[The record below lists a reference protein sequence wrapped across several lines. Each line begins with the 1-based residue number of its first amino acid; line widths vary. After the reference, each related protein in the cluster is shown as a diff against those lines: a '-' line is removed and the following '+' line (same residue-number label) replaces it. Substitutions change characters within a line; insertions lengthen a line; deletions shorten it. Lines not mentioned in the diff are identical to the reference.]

1 MKTLFI
7 HTMGCQMN
15 VYDSGRI
22 GESFESRGYEI
33 VDSPEKAGV
42 IVVNTCSVRAK
53 AEHKAISALGQ
64 YAALMEKHGPKVI
77 IAAGCVAEQ
86 HGRKIAEIIPGV
98 SIIAGPDHY
107 TDLVE
112 KVEEIQEREELL
124 CNTGFE
130 YDSDAKFLRPDPGT
144 QKAPTAFLTVM
155 KGCSEHC
162 TYCIV
167 PKVRGRARFRAVSD
181 ILEDAERL
189 VDRGCREIMLLGQT
203 VNAYAVESC
212 SFADLIAKLDSIEG
226 LDRIRYTSPHP
237 VYMTPQL
244 IQAHR
249 DLRSLCEHVHL
260 PVQSGS
266 STVLRRMGRCYRI
279 EEYSECVEKLKSLR
293 TGFEV
298 STDIIVGFPGESEDD
313 LEQTL
318 RLIRDLRFS
327 GTFSF
332 AYSERETTPACRF
345 EDDVPQEEKLKRL
358 AMLHKAQA
366 AVESEIREK
375 MKGRII
381 EVLVEGPSRRSPDR
395 LTGRTRNNHI
405 VNFDADAE
413 TEIGSMQQVRIT
425 EPMPH
430 CLSGKTHKPV
440 KGFAKEAA
448 C

>member
-15 VYDSGRI
+15 VYDSDRI
-22 GESFESRGYEI
+22 GESFASRGYEI

-112 KVEEIQEREELL
+112 KIEEMQEREELL
-124 CNTGFE
+124 CSTGFE

-144 QKAPTAFLTVM
+144 PKAPTAFLTVM

-167 PKVRGRARFRAVSD
+167 PKVRGRARFRPFSD
-181 ILEDAERL
+181 IVEDAERL
-189 VDRGCREIMLLGQT
+189 VDHGCREIMLLGQT
-203 VNAYAVESC
+203 VNAYAVERC

-237 VYMTPQL
+237 LYMPLQL

-249 DLRSLCEHVHL
+249 DVRSLCEHVHL
-260 PVQSGS
+260 PVQAGS
-266 STVLRRMGRCYRI
+266 SRVLRRMGRRYRV
-279 EEYSECVEKLKSLR
+279 EDYTECVEKLKSSR
-293 TGFEV
+293 PGFEV
-298 STDIIVGFPGESEDD
+298 STDIIVGFPGEGEDD
-313 LEQTL
+313 FEQTL
-318 RLIRDLRFS
+318 RLIRELRFS

-345 EDDVPQEEKLKRL
+345 EDNIPQEEKLRRL
-358 AMLHKAQA
+358 ALLHEAQA
-366 AVESEIREK
+366 AVESGIREK
-375 MKGRII
+375 MKGRIV
-381 EVLVEGPSRRSPDR
+381 EVLVEGKSRRSPDR

-405 VNFDADAE
+405 VNFDADG
-413 TEIGSMQQVRIT
+413 EILSGSIQQVLIT

-430 CLSGKTHKPV
+430 CLSGQSLKPQNGPV
-440 KGFAKEAA
+440 KEAA